1 MNNKKNNYT
10 KNIVGKSKIFITDTA
25 LAAVNPSFAD
35 SSKTINLSDESSFQN
50 SSFEASSMKNS
61 LTNKSFPQVYTNNLT
76 SFKTTETT
84 SKSEFQIFGISSKSF
99 IDFQSFKNN
108 AHLIRQDN
116 EYITAYSKGKLS
128 TPSFRPMN
136 NIYSNYNLINSTKLV
151 SKLNFAENSSQSS
164 QSVSDAKPVKADE
177 PILDY
182 KLPWKLSSTYDYEQ
196 LESNNVTS
204 SLANI
209 STATSFSDIL
219 GTDDNRLTSNF
230 INKNELISRSTQLT
244 QELELRLRERRQII
258 ESKSDKYRPKLL
270 HHIDILEIAG
280 DEKPTHDDTK
290 DQAELKQPMP
300 SFKACPD
307 LTAIFHNCHCSCH
320 LHDSSTQCDK
330 SPSLSHY
337 SSGKSYIS
345 TVKSSNG
352 NKKAKIIIDGSTSLP
367 SKRES
372 IRLLIENKTL
382 NLISC

>member
-1 MNNKKNNYT
+1 
-10 KNIVGKSKIFITDTA
+10 
-25 LAAVNPSFAD
+25 
-35 SSKTINLSDESSFQN
+35 
-50 SSFEASSMKNS
+50 MKNS
-61 LTNKSFPQVYTNNLT
+61 ITNKSFPQVYTNNLT

-136 NIYSNYNLINSTKLV
+136 NIYSNYNLVNNTKLN
-151 SKLNFAENSSQSS
+151 KLSLANSSQSS
-164 QSVSDAKPVKADE
+164 KSVSDTKPVKADE

-196 LESNNVTS
+196 LESNNVTG

-219 GTDDNRLTSNF
+219 GNDDNRVSSNF
-230 INKNELISRSTQLT
+230 INKNELISRSAQLT

-280 DEKPTHDDTK
+280 DEKQTYDDTK
-290 DQAELKQPMP
+290 NQIEPKNEVMP

-307 LTAIFHNCHCSCH
+307 LAAIFHHCHCSCH
-320 LHDSSTQCDK
+320 LHDSSTQCEK

-352 NKKAKIIIDGSTSLP
+352 NKRAKIIIDGSTSLP

-372 IRLLIENKTL
+372 IRLLIENQTL
-382 NLISC
+382 VDNRLEPYFKN